1 MADTQLDTL
10 KRKRSEPLPTT
21 TIADLQFTPQ
31 NNLLAVVRY
40 DVVVDID
47 DRLSWDG
54 QQLCIFEGRRGLSV
68 WPYVYGLR
76 MLCV

>member
-47 DRLSWDG
+47 DRLS
-54 QQLCIFEGRRGLSV
+54 
-68 WPYVYGLR
+68 
-76 MLCV
+76 